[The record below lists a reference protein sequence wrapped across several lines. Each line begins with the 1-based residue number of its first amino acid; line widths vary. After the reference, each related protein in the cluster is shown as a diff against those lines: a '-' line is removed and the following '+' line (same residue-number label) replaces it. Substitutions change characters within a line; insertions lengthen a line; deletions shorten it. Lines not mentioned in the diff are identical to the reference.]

1 VNAIENGF
9 ARPFFHAKELIQLM
23 HFRPDLLLG
32 LQRHDNELTV
42 PSRVK
47 HLAKIFIFDSDGFN
61 VLHETFHSNSLFVI
75 LPRRICLMTP
85 KIIRTGIADVCS
97 MFRTQGVDLDD
108 RLGRSPQLEFPA

>member
-1 VNAIENGF
+1 
-9 ARPFFHAKELIQLM
+9 M
-23 HFRPDLLLG
+23 HFRPNLLLG

-47 HLAKIFIFDSDGFN
+47 HLAKIFILDSDGFN
-61 VLHETFHSNSLFVI
+61 VLHETFHSNSFFVI
-75 LPRRICLMTP
+75 LPQRICLMTP
-85 KIIRTGIADVCS
+85 KIMRAGIAGVCS